1 MSRPQPRTVLV
12 VLACVAACVAPLV
25 LSDLTF
31 FMRMVMAA
39 IVVTGLSLLMGYS
52 GQASLGQGAFVA
64 AGALTVAVG
73 TTKLGL
79 PPLVALLIAPL
90 VAAAFA
96 ALVGVPLLRLHG
108 HYLAFGTL
116 ALLLMVQAA
125 MGTFDVLGGA
135 FGISGIPPLGVG
147 DRVFVGQLPYV
158 YLALGCLGLVLL
170 LSHRT
175 VHSRFGRGIQA
186 LAGSQTAAESAG
198 VPVNRSKVTV
208 FALSAGYAGLA
219 GGLSAFFTPYVSP
232 DSFPALESFTY
243 VIMAV
248 VGGLGTI
255 WGGVV
260 GAVIVSVLLQVLNT
274 VSSQPGLPPTAA
286 PIMQYATYGALLVL
300 ALLFMP
306 RGIVPTVDG
315 GVDRVLARQRVG
327 VRRMSVPLASAAGEP
342 ARDRDVTL
350 LYLIKQVE
358 LAVRQALDDVV
369 AAADLTTLQYTALTV
384 LERHPGITSAELA
397 RNSFVRAQTMAEMVT
412 YLLGRGL
419 VARERDEKNRKQY
432 LLS

>member
-1 MSRPQPRTVLV
+1 MSQSRPSTRGRPGPSWP
-12 VLACVAACVAPLV
+12 AVAACVAPLV
-25 LSDLTF
+25 LTDLTF
-31 FMRMVMAA
+31 FMRMVLAA

-73 TTKLGL
+73 TTRFEL
-79 PPLVALLIAPL
+79 PPLVALLVAPL

-125 MGTFDVLGGA
+125 MSTFDVLGGA

-147 DRVFVGQLPYV
+147 GRVFVGQLPYV

-198 VPVNRSKVTV
+198 VPVNRSKVTI

-248 VGGLGTI
+248 VGGLGTDLRRSGRSRDRLGAPPGPQHGQQPARAAAH
-255 WGGVV
+255 GGPDH
-260 GAVIVSVLLQVLNT
+260 AV
-274 VSSQPGLPPTAA
+274 
-286 PIMQYATYGALLVL
+286 
-300 ALLFMP
+300 
-306 RGIVPTVDG
+306 RD
-315 GVDRVLARQRVG
+315 
-327 VRRMSVPLASAAGEP
+327 VRRVADPGAALHAAGYRP
-342 ARDRDVTL
+342 DRGRRGRPGPGPLDDPRRPRDESGGD
-350 LYLIKQVE
+350 
-358 LAVRQALDDVV
+358 AVR
-369 AAADLTTLQYTALTV
+369 TTA
-384 LERHPGITSAELA
+384 TS
-397 RNSFVRAQTMAEMVT
+397 RCSTSSSRSSWRS
-412 YLLGRGL
+412 GRP
-419 VARERDEKNRKQY
+419 
-432 LLS
+432 SMTSS

>member
-25 LSDLTF
+25 LPDLTF

-73 TTKLGL
+73 TTRFEL
-79 PPLVALLIAPL
+79 PPLVAPL

-125 MGTFDVLGGA
+125 MATFDVLGSA

-147 DRVFVGQLPYV
+147 GRVFVGQLPYV
-158 YLALGCLGLVLL
+158 YLARGCLGLVLL

-248 VGGLGTI
+248 IGGLGTI
-255 WGGVV
+255 YGGVV

-286 PIMQYATYGALLVL
+286 PIMQYATYGVLLIL

-315 GVDRVLARQRVG
+315 AVDRVLARSR
-327 VRRMSVPLASAAGEP
+327 SEAP
-342 ARDRDVTL
+342 A
-350 LYLIKQVE
+350 
-358 LAVRQALDDVV
+358 
-369 AAADLTTLQYTALTV
+369 
-384 LERHPGITSAELA
+384 
-397 RNSFVRAQTMAEMVT
+397 
-412 YLLGRGL
+412 
-419 VARERDEKNRKQY
+419 
-432 LLS
+432 